1 MGAVQIS
8 KYPKKNYS
16 TSNNTSLMD
25 SLNIFGSLSFKNLVK
40 NPEFRQFLR
49 ALGGVSIHSDV
60 ENIVPSYWTS
70 TRWRIEKI
78 KGKDYVLSPAFYR
91 DEDLSIRFAI
101 RVDKD
106 KFQLNVHVKKKNEEK
121 ILDSIACY
129 KIVTEYMEDEK
140 KNTYRV
146 ELTPFEELFVT
157 ISNLDAY
164 FQEKLPIYETWDL
177 NIVNQAFDIVIERG
191 YATQEIR
198 KKKCKEITENIIL
211 LSEDEDLYKAQIY
224 IQIKSLLDFW
234 DFDWFNDLNEHV
246 DLLGFLHEIAAK
258 ESSEEIEHKIA
269 FIAERRT
276 DERLLDKFIT
286 EMTTMNLNAKNRVYW
301 FVSCIKR
308 QSIRRRLES
317 ILLRRLERE
326 NETNSKNIIELLLKI
341 GHVENKLLLFE
352 KFSRLDLTTKIFILE
367 NLESNL
373 DLRHVPFLMQLLEDR
388 NWQVRQKTIEI
399 LALIGDIKVV
409 EPIIIHLDDSHFLV
423 RSQAASLL
431 GQFKSKIAL
440 KPLILRLRKEENINV
455 QMSIL
460 DSIEEIKEK
469 SASFPLIETF
479 RNKQFEDKVQTRI
492 IEVLARIG
500 GSKVEEFLKELMTPK
515 TTKHLL
521 LAALEAAKLLNEQE
535 IIKSVYQNLTH
546 PEPSVRMK
554 ALETIRFFP
563 TPSEPEIIFAR
574 LKDERS
580 VQLEAIRTIGHLQI
594 KNGYFH
600 LAQLLKS
607 TDDEIVRET
616 ILSLGR
622 IKDERGISSL
632 LNISDIRFRNHVALA
647 LPKLIKHP
655 TISALMKR
663 LINPDWKVRLS
674 VVRTIGEFKN
684 RESIPALIFSI
695 QDKNENVRSE
705 ARKFLSEYEKLK
717 IEMN

>member
-49 ALGGVSIHSDV
+49 ALGGVNIHSDV

-140 KNTYRV
+140 KSTYRV

-594 KNGYFH
+594 KNGYIH

-684 RESIPALIFSI
+684 PESIPALIFSI

>member
-1 MGAVQIS
+1 
-8 KYPKKNYS
+8 
-16 TSNNTSLMD
+16 MD

>member
-1 MGAVQIS
+1 
-8 KYPKKNYS
+8 
-16 TSNNTSLMD
+16 MD

-49 ALGGVSIHSDV
+49 ALGGVNIHSDV

-140 KNTYRV
+140 KSTYRV

-594 KNGYFH
+594 KNGYIH

-684 RESIPALIFSI
+684 PESIPALIFSI